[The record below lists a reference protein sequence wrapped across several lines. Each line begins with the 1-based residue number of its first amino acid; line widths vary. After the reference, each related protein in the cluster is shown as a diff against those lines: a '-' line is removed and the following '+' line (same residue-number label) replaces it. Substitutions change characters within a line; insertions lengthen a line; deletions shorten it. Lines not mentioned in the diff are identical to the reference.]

1 MSNIFKMFVYAF
13 GVFAIVSCF
22 NSSTP
27 TKDDA
32 GQIQSLPASSNQIVS
47 TRTEDVTGNSN
58 VSSGINVNNS
68 GIWVSG
74 KSSIEV
80 KPDVA
85 ILRIGVETEGL
96 NTKEALNR
104 NSKYADAVL
113 KYLKQNQV
121 GSDDIQTTNI
131 NINPRYE
138 YPEITGPSSRVRK
151 QVLVGYIVNNSVIV
165 KVRDID
171 NLGTLIDGVTEVGEN
186 SIRINGIE
194 FTKDN
199 IEPFMED
206 LRKDAVENAIDKAN
220 QFAKFSGV
228 SLGVLI
234 HLSEMPVSSYPRGDM
249 FETRGLASSAFIST
263 PIQEGTLKYTL
274 DVQAGFSI
282 E

>member
-1 MSNIFKMFVYAF
+1 M
-13 GVFAIVSCF
+13 
-22 NSSTP
+22 
-27 TKDDA
+27 
-32 GQIQSLPASSNQIVS
+32 
-47 TRTEDVTGNSN
+47 
-58 VSSGINVNNS
+58 
-68 GIWVSG
+68 
-74 KSSIEV
+74 
-80 KPDVA
+80 
-85 ILRIGVETEGL
+85 RIGVETEGL

-249 FETRGLASSAFIST
+249 FETGRLASSAFIST